1 MTEGAATTVVSTRP
15 QSKMVLVLLPGLG
28 HSFFSVIINA
38 LEEVLVE
45 AGYGVIFGDTRDDPR
60 REAHYVRLVRAGQA
74 DGILLFSGHMPQTDF
89 ALLSHI
95 VPITLV
101 CNDIAEMKDVP
112 VFEIANRDA
121 ARMMVEHLIGVGH
134 RRIAHI
140 SGPATNIEARE
151 RTSGYTDALT
161 AAGIPVDESLIWP
174 GNFNFVAGAKA
185 AARFLALAD
194 RPTAIF
200 ATSDDIA
207 IGCMKALKDSGL
219 RIPEDVSIAGFDG
232 IDYSAMYD
240 PALTTVI
247 QPRAELGR
255 LSAGNL
261 LKRMRREVPEETP
274 KRTRIP
280 CSLIIRGSVAPPKA
294 VEAVATTD
302 DLRALVTGFSVR
314 GRKAE
319 ASL

>member
-1 MTEGAATTVVSTRP
+1 MKETAAVVSIRP
-15 QSKMVLVLLPGLG
+15 ESKMVLVLLPGLG

-38 LEEVLVE
+38 LEEVLLE

-60 REAHYVRLVRAGQA
+60 REAHYVRLVRAGLV
-74 DGILLFSGHMPQTDF
+74 DGVLLFSGRMPQADF
-89 ALLSHI
+89 ALGQT

-101 CNDIAEMKDVP
+101 CNDIADMKDVP
-112 VFEIANRDA
+112 VFEIANRDG

-140 SGPATNIEARE
+140 TGPATNIEARE
-151 RTSGYTDALT
+151 RASGYTDALT
-161 AAGIPVDESLIWP
+161 AAGIPVDESLIWA

-185 AARFLALAD
+185 AARFLALAE

-200 ATSDDIA
+200 AASDDIA

-240 PALTTVI
+240 PALTTVL

-261 LKRMRREVPEETP
+261 LRRMRREAPEETP
-274 KRTRIP
+274 KKTRIP

-294 VEAVATTD
+294 VETAATTD
-302 DLRALVTGFSVR
+302 DLRALVTGFSAR

-319 ASL
+319 ASR